1 MSVSQIGGAGGDT
14 VTDCITVHVSE
25 RGWLYILLVG
35 LTASVNE
42 IGCIVSAIGCICQ
55 RSWPYLSA
63 GSAVFVSRV
72 GCICQRGW
80 LYLSAELAVCI
91 SGVGCMCQRV

>member
-42 IGCIVSAIGCICQ
+42 IGCI
-55 RSWPYLSA
+55 Y
-63 GSAVFVSRV
+63 
-72 GCICQRGW
+72 QRGW
-80 LYLSAELAVCI
+80 LYLSAELAVFI
-91 SGVGCMCQRV
+91 SGVGCIC